1 MDKKIFKELAK
12 QAWYYVLS
20 YFTHYLFPILK
31 DCLKQTKDYFINL
44 IWDSVKE
51 DFAAK
56 AEAAVKFIDEF
67 LKSDSYKEKEKAA
80 IDNLF
85 NNVKFPL
92 FLKPFK
98 PLLKKI
104 LKNKVRKL
112 VEKYL
117 KKLDIHF

>member
-20 YFTHYLFPILK
+20 YFTHYLLPILK

-44 IWDSVKE
+44 IWDSVKDE
-51 DFAAK
+51 YTETAK
-56 AEAAVKFIDEF
+56 SAVIFIEHF
-67 LKSDSYKEKEKAA
+67 FNSESYKEKEKAA
-80 IDNLF
+80 IDTLFKNVNL
-85 NNVKFPL
+85 PL

-98 PLLKKI
+98 PILKNI

-112 VEKYL
+112 IEKYL

>member
-12 QAWYYVLS
+12 QAWYYILS

-56 AEAAVKFIDEF
+56 AEAAVKFISEF

-80 IDNLF
+80 VDNLF
-85 NNVKFPL
+85 NNVKLPL